1 MFVIQQLLAPH
12 VELKYLN
19 IKKRNKQ
26 TKTHK
31 ETFPKVKK
39 KVYLY
44 KYKDKLKVDEPF
56 CGYYE

>member
-1 MFVIQQLLAPH
+1 MIVIQQLLASH

-19 IKKRNKQ
+19 IKKKRKKQ

-39 KVYLY
+39 GL
-44 KYKDKLKVDEPF
+44 F
-56 CGYYE
+56 I